1 MKTKPKSEVWEHFLR
16 KTVNGKVVYD
26 CKYCSAQYTK
36 HATRMSKHVA
46 TCLKA
51 PSSLKNTS
59 AKSAILRS
67 KSRESLTEECK
78 STDNTIDQE
87 RAGKLTYVYHNIKLS
102 NLHLKSSTIQ
112 VEVQEATGEK
122 EEGNKDNEQEE
133 IEFVGNEETDERGR
147 EDEEVESMSDE
158 VVDCD
163 VGSEEDDDDE
173 EV

>member
-59 AKSAILRS
+59 ANSAILRS

-78 STDNTIDQE
+78 STDNTIDQFNFDKTSSCV
-87 RAGKLTYVYHNIKLS
+87 AHLS
-102 NLHLKSSTIQ
+102 NSPQRPPHLHQESERLYGPIINHLMASNQYYLEKSVS
-112 VEVQEATGEK
+112 AL
-122 EEGNKDNEQEE
+122 
-133 IEFVGNEETDERGR
+133 FR
-147 EDEEVESMSDE
+147 SSD
-158 VVDCD
+158 
-163 VGSEEDDDDE
+163 
-173 EV
+173 